1 MNPWIIGLIVL
12 LLAYLVSIL
21 VSLRA
26 RKNYAHLPSH
36 PQWPFIGN
44 AYKIFGDSHNLFLY
58 YEELSK
64 MAEMSNKPYV
74 LWAGPLPVLILSN
87 PDDIKAAANTFL
99 EKPFYYNFAK
109 IWLGNGVLLA
119 PGWLW
124 KKNVKKVASA
134 FIGSAVEQY
143 QGIFNEQA
151 QKLVRNLEQETNGD
165 FFDSFYY
172 VSLSSLETICK
183 VSFGASKTFNA
194 EKYYAALHQTLDLIL
209 ARITNVFLHPE
220 WIYRLTSGFKKLSE
234 SVAVLHDFTLTIL
247 RKKKQDRNLG
257 KSDIKETEKSKAFLD
272 LMLDLSETDPHLT
285 EKQILSE
292 TATVI
297 VGGQET
303 VANTLFYIFLVIG
316 TRKDVQD
323 KLCTEIKNVLG
334 DRDVQKEDLHKLVYC
349 EAVINETLR
358 LYSPVVGVLRYA
370 DRDLKLSNC
379 TVVKGTAVVL
389 NFWGAGRSERLWGA
403 SAPDFDPDRWMPP
416 NVPCTNA
423 HLPFSTGKRACIGK
437 KYAMAFLKTVV
448 ANCVRNYEFTT
459 DEGFK
464 QTSFKIDLAL
474 RPVDGN
480 LIKIR
485 RRN

>member
-12 LLAYLVSIL
+12 LLAFLATYVVSW
-21 VSLRA
+21 RA

-58 YEELSK
+58 YEEITK
-64 MAEMSNKPYV
+64 MAETTNKPYI
-74 LWAGPLPVLILSN
+74 LWAGPLPVLVLS
-87 PDDIKAAANTFL
+87 
-99 EKPFYYNFAK
+99 
-109 IWLGNGVLLA
+109 
-119 PGWLW
+119 WLW
-124 KKNVKKVASA
+124 KKNIKKVASA

-143 QGIFNEQA
+143 QDLFNEQA
-151 QKLVRNLEQETNGD
+151 HKLVRNLEQEANGD
-165 FFDSFYY
+165 FFDPLHY
-172 VSLSSLETICK
+172 VSLSSLETICQ
-183 VSFGASKTFNA
+183 VSFGGSKTFNS
-194 EKYYAALHQTLDLIL
+194 EKYYAALNQALDLIL
-209 ARITNVFLHPE
+209 ARVTNICLHLE
-220 WIYRLTSGFKKLSE
+220 WIYRLTPGFKKLSE
-234 SVAVLHDFTLTIL
+234 SRL

-303 VANTLFYIFLVIG
+303 VANTLFFIFLVIG

-323 KLCTEIKNVLG
+323 KLYTEIKNVLG
-334 DRDVQKEDLHKLVYC
+334 DRDVEKEDLHKLVYC
-349 EAVINETLR
+349 EAVLNETMR
-358 LYSPVVGVLRYA
+358 LYPPAVGVLRSA

-379 TVVKGTAVVL
+379 TVVKGTTVIL
-389 NFWGAGRSERLWGA
+389 NFWGAGRSERWWGT
-403 SAPDFDPDRWMPP
+403 SAPEFDPDRWLPP

-464 QTSFKIDLAL
+464 QTSFRIDLAL